1 MAIFKLYDCDVGI
14 KVDGVSYEFDHV
26 AQVTVEDPE
35 RNKLTRGNNAKN
47 KDGLVYKEGL
57 KDPKRWNMPVM
68 ALTAALVELLNGCFE
83 NQTRLEVFAIS
94 RKDGSSKMAKKAV
107 LSNKPQQLTMDD
119 TAESMQVSLEFES
132 FDLSEVHKS

>member
-26 AQVTVEDPE
+26 TQVTVEDPE

-57 KDPKRWNMPVM
+57 KDPKRWTMSVI
-68 ALTAALVELLNGCFE
+68 ALTAALMDLLNGCFE

-107 LSNKPQQLTMDD
+107 LSNKPQQLTMDE